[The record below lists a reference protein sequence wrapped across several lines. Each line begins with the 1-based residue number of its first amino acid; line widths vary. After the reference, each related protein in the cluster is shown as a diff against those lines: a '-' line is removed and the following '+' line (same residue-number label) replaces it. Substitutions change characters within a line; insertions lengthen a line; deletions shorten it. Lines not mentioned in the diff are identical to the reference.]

1 MVRSL
6 AVPGKCPNSR
16 SLSTGVLLIVARS
29 KRFKKRWKE
38 IEANPELAPEL
49 TRLMEDA
56 HKREEQ

>member
-1 MVRSL
+1 
-6 AVPGKCPNSR
+6 
-16 SLSTGVLLIVARS
+16 VLLIVARS